1 MVEQKWKKMKIWVI
15 EIQVFFFF
23 IKESRKKFT
32 KFELLLLYKKMVF

>member
-1 MVEQKWKKMKIWVI
+1 MEEDENMGNRNSS
-15 EIQVFFFF
+15 FFF